1 MFPISAPPRDHR
13 MVDTSKARCCDG
25 SVSDTTTTSNAL
37 PVNAALCVE
46 QETLTRLGRI
56 LRHLAVGL
64 VDQSVSLRLL
74 SCDPRVESLSLGPI
88 QTIVHEKLR
97 WPVARRHLKRLIEV
111 LSHQP
116 PTVVHAMSAGSYRN
130 AALIAKEFDAD
141 LVLHVTSLEDCD
153 AMAGAGLEGVGY
165 YIAIS
170 QPLQGR
176 LVDQVGV
183 TPEDIELIRP
193 GILAP
198 TRTACFSDTSRVP
211 ALLCTSDLE
220 RGGGVDVLIETVD
233 LLRKRH
239 INVMVFLLGKGSW
252 ERTLRRRIHRQGLSP
267 FFTIASPMGDL
278 SQAMQSADLF
288 VRPSVD
294 SAFFVNGLMAMAV
307 GAAIV
312 TFENTACDHYRDG
325 ETAIICP
332 EPTAACLADTIERL
346 IQEPAYTR
354 SIATRGQQHIETNH
368 AMSAM
373 AERTAAVYR
382 RLALKRATISIRE

>member
-1 MFPISAPPRDHR
+1 MSE
-13 MVDTSKARCCDG
+13 VRCCDG
-25 SVSDTTTTSNAL
+25 GVSDTMTTSNAL
-37 PVNAALCVE
+37 PVGAALCVE
-46 QETLTRLGRI
+46 PETLTRLGRV

-64 VDQSVSLRLL
+64 VDQSVNLRLL

-97 WPVARRHLKRLIEV
+97 RPVANRHLKRLLEV

-130 AALIAKEFDAD
+130 AGLIAKAFDAD

-153 AMAGAGLEGVGY
+153 AIEKTGIEGVGR
-165 YIAIS
+165 YITIS
-170 QPLQGR
+170 QPLLTR
-176 LVDQVGV
+176 LVDQVRV

-211 ALLCTSDLE
+211 ALLCTSNLE
-220 RGGGVDVLIETVD
+220 RGGGVDLLIETVD
-233 LLRKRH
+233 LLRKRDV
-239 INVMVFLLGKGSW
+239 NVMVFLLGKGSW
-252 ERTLRRRIHRQGLSP
+252 EHTLRRRIRRQGLSP
-267 FFTIASPMGDL
+267 SFTIASPMGDL
-278 SQAMQSADLF
+278 SQAMESADLF

-294 SAFFVNGLMAMAV
+294 SAFFVSGLMAMAA

-332 EPTAACLADTIERL
+332 EPTAASLADTIERL

-354 SIATRGQQHIETNH
+354 SIAAGGQQHVKTNH

-382 RLALKRATISIRE
+382 RLALKHATISIRE